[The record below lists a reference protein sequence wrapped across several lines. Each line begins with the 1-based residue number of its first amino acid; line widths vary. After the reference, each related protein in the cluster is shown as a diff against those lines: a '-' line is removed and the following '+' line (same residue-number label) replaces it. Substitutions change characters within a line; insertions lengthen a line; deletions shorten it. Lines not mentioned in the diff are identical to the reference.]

1 MGKSGNIPLKNQ
13 LVNMKHRLVKE
24 LSKKMSKETD
34 YAIDIRGNLEE
45 KKLRGNFY
53 SDPSYHLLEYFYC

>member
-34 YAIDIRGNLEE
+34 YAMDIRGNLEE
-45 KKLRGNFY
+45 KNL
-53 SDPSYHLLEYFYC
+53 